1 MLSMSK
7 LRDNS
12 KGMLWTLLFFFIASM
27 AVGGLVGGANIIS
40 TIQSFFGK
48 IDTRLYVGK
57 VGDTPIPISYYLS
70 ERQIQLNRFR
80 QQGRAIDSRA
90 IQSAGDF
97 AWNNIVDR
105 SIKDEKIKD
114 FNLEVQ
120 DDEVYNFLLLSPPPA
135 FQDNLK
141 TLGLFSD
148 EEGDFDL
155 DAYQNS
161 VRNGLL
167 PDTTQNLLLVWENYL
182 KTYLADRKL
191 QNVYN
196 NTISVSDLEVKR
208 DYIHSNINCSIDIL
222 NIKSS
227 GIPDSLIAVS
237 QEEIEAEYNDNKEE
251 KYSIDESV
259 TLQYVLW
266 ENIDPT
272 GVDSLD
278 IIDMQDSL
286 LQISIDFSAE
296 AQITS
301 FQEAI
306 EIYEI
311 TEIDTVNVTES
322 FSNNSGL
329 PYQMGAIRQAVRFAF
344 DNSINETSD
353 YFQTDNGLAVF
364 NIVKK
369 NNTSYTSFEE
379 VSNSIERNIKRSK
392 KNEYAFDLLSNT
404 DINQDWEQLAADNEL
419 LELIENTSSTIGGS
433 FNTIGKNNTLIGL
446 LPNMEVGSASNVIKS
461 SSNVFV
467 FKLNSKDDF
476 NESLYEEIKDSLKLN
491 LIASGKNQLF
501 NQWLKNKKEEIEI
514 QDLRSKIF

>member
-1 MLSMSK
+1 M
-7 LRDNS
+7 
-12 KGMLWTLLFFFIASM
+12 
-27 AVGGLVGGANIIS
+27 
-40 TIQSFFGK
+40 
-48 IDTRLYVGK
+48 
-57 VGDTPIPISYYLS
+57 
-70 ERQIQLNRFR
+70 
-80 QQGRAIDSRA
+80 
-90 IQSAGDF
+90 
-97 AWNNIVDR
+97 
-105 SIKDEKIKD
+105 
-114 FNLEVQ
+114 
-120 DDEVYNFLLLSPPPA
+120 
-135 FQDNLK
+135 
-141 TLGLFSD
+141 
-148 EEGDFDL
+148 
-155 DAYQNS
+155 
-161 VRNGLL
+161 
-167 PDTTQNLLLVWENYL
+167 
-182 KTYLADRKL
+182 
-191 QNVYN
+191 
-196 NTISVSDLEVKR
+196 
-208 DYIHSNINCSIDIL
+208 HSNINCSIDIL
-222 NIKSS
+222 NIKSNS
-227 GIPDSLIAVS
+227 IPDSLIAVS
-237 QEEIEAEYNDNKEE
+237 KEQIENEYNENKEE
-251 KYSIDESV
+251 KYSIDESI

-272 GVDSLD
+272 GIDSLD

-286 LQISIDFSAE
+286 LQLSIDFSAE

-306 EIYEI
+306 EAYEI
-311 TEIDTVNVTES
+311 TKIDTVNVTES

-369 NNTSYTSFEE
+369 NNTSYISFDE
-379 VSNSIERNIKRSK
+379 VSNSIERSIKRSK

-404 DINQDWEQLAADNEL
+404 DINQDWKKLAADNEF

-446 LPNMEVGSASNVIKS
+446 LPNMEVGSASSVIKS

>member
-446 LPNMEVGSASNVIKS
+446 LPNMKVGSASNVIKS

>member
-1 MLSMSK
+1 M
-7 LRDNS
+7 
-12 KGMLWTLLFFFIASM
+12 
-27 AVGGLVGGANIIS
+27 
-40 TIQSFFGK
+40 
-48 IDTRLYVGK
+48 
-57 VGDTPIPISYYLS
+57 
-70 ERQIQLNRFR
+70 
-80 QQGRAIDSRA
+80 
-90 IQSAGDF
+90 
-97 AWNNIVDR
+97 
-105 SIKDEKIKD
+105 
-114 FNLEVQ
+114 
-120 DDEVYNFLLLSPPPA
+120 
-135 FQDNLK
+135 
-141 TLGLFSD
+141 
-148 EEGDFDL
+148 
-155 DAYQNS
+155 
-161 VRNGLL
+161 
-167 PDTTQNLLLVWENYL
+167 
-182 KTYLADRKL
+182 
-191 QNVYN
+191 
-196 NTISVSDLEVKR
+196 
-208 DYIHSNINCSIDIL
+208 HSNINCSIDIL
-222 NIKSS
+222 NIKSNS
-227 GIPDSLIAVS
+227 IPDSLIAVS
-237 QEEIEAEYNDNKEE
+237 KEEIEDEYNENKEE
-251 KYSIDESV
+251 KYSIDESI

-272 GVDSLD
+272 GIDSLD

-286 LQISIDFSAE
+286 LQLSIDFSAE

-306 EIYEI
+306 ETYEI
-311 TEIDTVNVTES
+311 TKIDTVNVTES

-369 NNTSYTSFEE
+369 NNTSYTSFDE
-379 VSNSIERNIKRSK
+379 VSNSIERSIKRSK

-404 DINQDWEQLAADNEL
+404 NINQDWKKLAANNEF

-446 LPNMEVGSASNVIKS
+446 LPNMEVGSASSVIKS

-476 NESLYEEIKDSLKLN
+476 DESLYEEIKDSLKLN

>member
-57 VGDTPIPISYYLS
+57 VGETPIPISYYLS
-70 ERQIQLNRFR
+70 ERQNQLNRFR

-105 SIKDEKIKD
+105 AIKDEKIKD

-120 DDEVYNFLLLSPPPA
+120 DDEIYNFLLLSPPPA

-148 EEGDFDL
+148 EEGNFDL

-161 VRNGLL
+161 IRNGLL

-196 NTISVSDLEVKR
+196 NTMSISDLEVKR
-208 DYIHSNINCSIDIL
+208 DYMHNNINCSIDIL

-227 GIPDSLIAVS
+227 GVSDSLIVVS
-237 QEEIEAEYNDNKEE
+237 QEEIETEYNENKEE
-251 KYSIDESV
+251 KYSIDESI

-272 GVDSLD
+272 GIDSLD

-286 LQISIDFSAE
+286 LQLSIDFSAE

-306 EIYEI
+306 ETYEV
-311 TEIDTVNVTES
+311 TKIDTVNVTEN

-344 DNSINETSD
+344 DNNINETSD

-369 NNTSYTSFEE
+369 NNSSYTSFDE
-379 VSNSIERNIKRSK
+379 VSKSIERSIKRTK
-392 KNEYAFDLLSNT
+392 KNEYAFDFLSNT
-404 DINQDWEQLAADNEL
+404 DVNQDWKQVAANNEF

-446 LPNMEVGSASNVIKS
+446 LPNMEIGEVSSVIKS

-467 FKLNSKDDF
+467 FKLNNKDDF
-476 NESLYEEIKDSLKLN
+476 DESLYEGIKDSLKLN
-491 LIASGKNQLF
+491 LLASGKNQLF